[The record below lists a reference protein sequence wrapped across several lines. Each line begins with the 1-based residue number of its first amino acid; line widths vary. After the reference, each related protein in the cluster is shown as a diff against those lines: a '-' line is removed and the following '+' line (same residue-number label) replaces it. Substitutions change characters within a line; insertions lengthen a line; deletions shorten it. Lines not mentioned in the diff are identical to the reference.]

1 MALTEI
7 PIELSS
13 TPSIVDGGNA
23 TAITISSAELVTVA
37 NGLTLTDGNVVVANG
52 HGIDFS
58 ATSGS
63 GTSELLSDYEEGT
76 WTPAPSSGGFSTVTA
91 TYTKVGRLVTVRYFC
106 LFNSAGSG
114 GSAMTISG
122 LPFNVINSNSGY
134 APGITM
140 VDNLT
145 TATNNM
151 TIQATINSSTFILIG
166 GNGSTGDHV
175 GAAAS
180 LFSSGS
186 SFRGTL
192 VYETA

>member
-76 WTPAPSSGGFSTVTA
+76 WTPTFSVSSGAVEIFSARYTKIGRQVIVNLSMRVTSTV
-91 TYTKVGRLVTVRYFC
+91 
-106 LFNSAGSG
+106 SAGERSLTFSG
-114 GSAMTISG
+114 
-122 LPFNVINSNSGY
+122 PFTQFTAGATDIGVVSVYPDGNNNN
-134 APGITM
+134 AGI
-140 VDNLT
+140 VL
-145 TATNNM
+145 
-151 TIQATINSSTFILIG
+151 NSSS
-166 GNGSTGDHV
+166 GNTTDFAMV
-175 GAAAS
+175 FTLAAS
-180 LFSSGS
+180 FGAGS
-186 SFRGTL
+186 SINAKL
-192 VYETA
+192 VYETNQ